1 MKSSEAW
8 MQEHD
13 RLMEM
18 LEDVRAEL
26 HKYPGVVSVEI
37 GIKERGGDLTDD
49 LSFRVYV
56 VRKLPDDQLTPD
68 QIIPDQIMG
77 VKTDVIQHDVPT
89 VTVDA
94 GKYRPLK
101 GGIQIDNEKESIVGT
116 LGCVAQV
123 NVTNEVVV
131 LTNAHITQAGG
142 ATGSVEMGQ
151 PEYID
156 CCCCAC
162 DEIGFSASA
171 DQKLDGTMDAAI
183 VHLKSGVG
191 AINVIRML
199 NTDGSEGAPQGSA
212 NAAVTTDTVVKVGRT
227 SDKTQGTVVSITH
240 ATAAGS
246 DGTPARTNQ
255 ILIKPNTGTTLFQ
268 DLGDSG
274 SALMDKNNKVIGLMW
289 GAYLTPGHPLF
300 GHGIASP
307 IAAVLT
313 ALNIFIPSGNLTT
326 AGPPL
331 RATQPVIIV
340 PQQPEASDLVRV
352 LQDRLARTEQGRA
365 ILDLIHTHRNEIVRL
380 IQHNRAVTVTWHRKQ
395 GPAFLAALGRSAKHP
410 EYHIPE
416 EIEGIS
422 RAYAFMSM
430 ATVLEEHGSEGLRDA
445 VRRYAVPLLNLVSHY
460 DTVHAIAD
468 ALEEQILPELART
481 PEPVD

>member
-1 MKSSEAW
+1 MKSSESW
-8 MQEHD
+8 KQEHD

-18 LEDVRAEL
+18 LEDARAEL
-26 HKYPGVVSVEI
+26 HKYPGVVAVEI
-37 GIKERGGDLTDD
+37 GIKERGGDLTDV

-56 VRKLPDDQLTPD
+56 TRKVPEDQLTPD

-77 VKTDVIQHDVPT
+77 VKTDVIEHDVPT
-89 VTVDA
+89 ITFDTS
-94 GKYRPLK
+94 KYRPLK
-101 GGIQIDNEKESIVGT
+101 GGIQIDNEEPSGQGT
-116 LGCVAQV
+116 LGCIAKV
-123 NVTNEVVV
+123 NGTNEVVV
-131 LTNAHITQAGG
+131 LTNAHVVQVGG
-142 ATGSVEMGQ
+142 ASGSIEMGQ
-151 PEYID
+151 PEYVD
-156 CCCCAC
+156 CCCCSC

-191 AINVIRML
+191 ADNLIRML
-199 NTDGSEGAPQGSA
+199 NTDGSDGVVQGSA
-212 NAAVTTDTVVKVGRT
+212 NAAVSTDTVVKVGRT

-240 ATAAGS
+240 STLAGS

-268 DLGDSG
+268 DFGDSG
-274 SALMDKNNKVIGLMW
+274 SALVDKDNKVIGVMW
-289 GAYLTPGHPLF
+289 GAYLTPGTTLY
-300 GHGIASP
+300 GHGIACP
-307 IAAVLT
+307 IGPVLT
-313 ALNIFIPSGNLTT
+313 ALNITIPSGNLTT

-331 RATQPVIIV
+331 RTTQPVIIV
-340 PQQPEASDLVRV
+340 PQQPEASDLVRM
-352 LQDRLARTEQGRA
+352 LHDRLARTEQGRV
-365 ILDLIHTHRNEIVRL
+365 ILDLIETHRNEIIRL
-380 IQHNRAVTVTWHRKQ
+380 VQRNRAVTVTWHRKQ

-410 EYHIPE
+410 EYRIPK

-422 RAYAFMSM
+422 RTHAFMSM
-430 ATVLEEHGSEGLRDA
+430 ATVLEEHGSEGLREA
-445 VRRYAVPLLNLVSHY
+445 VRRYSVPLLNLVSRY